1 MSLYKRTL
9 QMNESEEIFRQ
20 ICTYSKDAIIM
31 INNESNITFWND
43 ASEKIFGYSSEDAI
57 GIQLC
62 KLIIPERLHEA
73 HMAGFE
79 KFKETGQGSVVEKH
93 YDYLLSGKTGLNFLF
108 HYLFQ
113 RY

>member
-79 KFKETGQGSVVEKH
+79 KFKETGQGSVV
-93 YDYLLSGKTGLNFLF
+93 GKTLRLSAVRKDGAEFPVSLSL
-108 HYLFQ
+108 
-113 RY
+113 